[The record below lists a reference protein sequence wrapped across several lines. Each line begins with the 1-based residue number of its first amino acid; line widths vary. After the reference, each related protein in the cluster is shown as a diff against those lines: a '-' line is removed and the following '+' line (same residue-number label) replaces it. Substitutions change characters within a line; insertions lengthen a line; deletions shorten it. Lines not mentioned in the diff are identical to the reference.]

1 VRAPQTAQTIGSN
14 VHDLLQTH
22 GRILMALI
30 LRDVQTRFFGTAL
43 GFILAI
49 MWPVSHIFIILLIN
63 GSLGRPAPY
72 GDSAPLFFATG
83 LLPFMCFNY
92 MSRFTA
98 LGVMMNKPLLGFP
111 IVKVGDLLLARA
123 ILEVLNAAVVVIVTM
138 LILTA
143 MGVNV
148 WPPRPIEAMYAL
160 LACIMLGFGFGIVN
174 GVIAGIFPFWIMPF
188 SLFQIILWMASGVI
202 TVPDYLPEPF
212 RYYLSFN
219 PILVAVEWMRSAFY
233 EGYGL
238 NELLDKPYA
247 LSFAAVSILIG
258 LIMERT
264 MRGAVMQS

>member
-1 VRAPQTAQTIGSN
+1 VRAPRTIGSN
-14 VHDLLQTH
+14 VRDLLRTH

-49 MWPVSHIFIILLIN
+49 LWPVSHIFIILIIN

-138 LILTA
+138 FILTA
-143 MGVNV
+143 MGVSV

-160 LACIMLGFGFGIVN
+160 MACIMLGLGFGIVN
-174 GVIAGIFPFWIMPF
+174 GVIAGIFPFWFMPF
-188 SLFQIILWMASGVI
+188 SLFQIVLWLSSGVI
-202 TVPDYLPEPF
+202 TVPDELPEPF

-247 LSFAAVSILIG
+247 LSFAAASILVG
-258 LIMERT
+258 LVMERT
-264 MRGAVMQS
+264 MRGVIMQS